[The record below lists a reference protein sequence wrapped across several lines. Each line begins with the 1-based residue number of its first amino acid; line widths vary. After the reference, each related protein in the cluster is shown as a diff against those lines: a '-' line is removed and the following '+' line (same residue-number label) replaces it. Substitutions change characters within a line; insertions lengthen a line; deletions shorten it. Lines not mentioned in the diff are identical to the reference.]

1 MSVLSPHVFIMIHQG
16 LLGTSLGLRSTL
28 AESMVK
34 KSGNVKSALRNMQ
47 FNQIGKLTPR
57 FVAQESINVTAEN
70 FSLEGTVS
78 SPTEPSVTF

>member
-47 FNQIGKLTPR
+47 FNQIGKLIVR
-57 FVAQESINVTAEN
+57 FAALESIDA
-70 FSLEGTVS
+70 TVALS
-78 SPTEPSVTF
+78 FPGN